1 MRANSRVVFDAESSD
16 SAIRDPQ
23 SAFPNASFAGFLNQT
38 EISKAYVAADVLVL
52 PSDYSETWGLVVNE
66 AMASG
71 LPCIISDRCGCAPDL
86 GGVNGNMTYA
96 CGDVEGLARKIISL
110 GEGSTKRDDAKLPSL
125 DNVVVTAKRLYSGV
139 AD

>member
-71 LPCIISDRCGCAPDL
+71 LRCIVSDHCGCAWNLSDM
-86 GGVNGNMTYA
+86 NGNQTYP
-96 CGDVEGLARKIISL
+96 CGDVSALSGSIASLNASARNMN
-110 GEGSTKRDDAKLPSL
+110 EAELPSFDDVL
-125 DNVVVTAKRLYSGV
+125 AIVKLLYSSIR
-139 AD
+139 